1 MGNIKKNRLGL
12 TLIEI
17 ILSIA
22 ILGIILVA
30 FMPLLVM
37 PAKTNSKS
45 QTMIES
51 TYIGSDTMELIYSQ
65 IQNNSISNF
74 EDLSVH
80 LNEKILDD
88 EKYDKGTKIEDNIY
102 TYEYENSKYIKVEF
116 KEDGNLIGL
125 LVKVYKDKDMNDTE
139 MEVQY
144 ESLYIWKES
153 GN

>member
-30 FMPLLVM
+30 FMPLFVM